1 MKTESFPPDLAMKR
15 RRSASG
21 LKFKT
26 WLIQKGWLWLLL
38 PLTVWGTR
46 GAFPWTMM
54 ALVAFA
60 LAYGGKGLR
69 KPPET

>member
-1 MKTESFPPDLAMKR
+1 MKR
-15 RRSASG
+15 RRFSLG
-21 LKFKT
+21 PKFKT
-26 WLIQKGWLWLLL
+26 WLFQKGWPWLLL

-54 ALVAFA
+54 ALTAFA
-60 LAYGGKGLR
+60 LAYGGRGLR